1 MPAVAS
7 PAMHR
12 MQHAVT
18 TLLHCIG
25 EDPTREGLR
34 DTPKVGAGGGV
45 GALLGGDGACAA
57 SVQEREEFSCSY
69 VLIYVSEQR
78 VAKAW
83 LDMTRGEDQNHTE

>member
-57 SVQEREEFSCSY
+57 SVQEREEFSSLTY
-69 VLIYVSEQR
+69 FYMFLSREWPR
-78 VAKAW
+78 
-83 LDMTRGEDQNHTE
+83 RGWT

>member
-45 GALLGGDGACAA
+45 GAPLGGD
-57 SVQEREEFSCSY
+57 
-69 VLIYVSEQR
+69 
-78 VAKAW
+78 
-83 LDMTRGEDQNHTE
+83 